1 MSTSM
6 PVSSSPVLSRCGKAL
21 RNQSPRIFAL
31 LAVLAPLTAAA
42 DAADPTGGK
51 FTIDEAV
58 KGISGAGK
66 LNAVIQTS
74 LGEFTCELFDKDAP
88 NTVANFVGLA
98 RGLRPYKD
106 PTTGQWVKKSFYDGL
121 TFHRVI
127 PTFMIQGGDIK
138 GNGTGEPGYTI
149 NDETNAPH
157 KFDKGGMLAMA
168 NRGPNTAGSQF
179 FITEGPTAM
188 LDDGARPG
196 AHYQIFG
203 QCTPVELVKTISGQP
218 RDGRDKPFQDLK
230 IVKIT
235 VRRGDIKAD
244 ATGGKTGKAE
254 VKPGAKAAVSKPA
267 PKSQKSAAASPA
279 AAGN

>member
-1 MSTSM
+1 MSTFI
-6 PVSSSPVLSRCGKAL
+6 PVSLTKSLARFSKVLRT
-21 RNQSPRIFAL
+21 QSPRVFAL
-31 LAVLAPLTAAA
+31 LALLLPVAAGA
-42 DAADPTGGK
+42 AESADPTGGK

-58 KGISGAGK
+58 KGVSGTGK
-66 LNAVIQTS
+66 LTAAIQTS
-74 LGEFTCELFDKDAP
+74 LGEFSCELFEKDAP
-88 NTVANFVGLA
+88 LTVANFVGLA
-98 RGLRPYKD
+98 RGVRPYKD
-106 PTTGQWVKKSFYDGL
+106 PTSGQWVKKPFYDGL
-121 TFHRVI
+121 IFHRVI

-149 NDETNAPH
+149 PDEKNDPH

-179 FITEGPTAM
+179 FITEGPTPM

-203 QCTPVELVKTISGQP
+203 QCTPVELVQKHSGQP

-235 VRRGDIKAD
+235 VRRGEAKAD
-244 ATGGKTGKAE
+244 GKTDAKGDA
-254 VKPGAKAAVSKPA
+254 KPGAAGAKGAKPA
-267 PKSQKSAAASPA
+267 AKPAKGAAASPA
-279 AAGN
+279 AGGN